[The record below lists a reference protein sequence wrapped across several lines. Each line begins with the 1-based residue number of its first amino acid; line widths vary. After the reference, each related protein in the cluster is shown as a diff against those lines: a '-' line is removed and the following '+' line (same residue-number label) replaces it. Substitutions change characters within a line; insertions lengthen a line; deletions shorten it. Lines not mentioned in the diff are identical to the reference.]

1 MVKVCGV
8 QVIDLLMRI
17 VMIYGMR
24 NESTEHNPVVMV
36 YQVLYSTVTD
46 HDMQS
51 SLYLTKYMD
60 FLQKHIQVK
69 VHASFPTAMSS
80 TNRSTGFNLSKHHGK
95 PLQFPVYKLK
105 PVYYMYI
112 RSLTRSTSLV
122 SSRSC
127 TETSGR

>member
-1 MVKVCGV
+1 MCGV

-69 VHASFPTAMSS
+69 VYAPSPTAMSS
-80 TNRSTGFNLSKHHGK
+80 TNRSTGFNL
-95 PLQFPVYKLK
+95 
-105 PVYYMYI
+105 
-112 RSLTRSTSLV
+112 
-122 SSRSC
+122 
-127 TETSGR
+127 

>member
-1 MVKVCGV
+1 
-8 QVIDLLMRI
+8 MRI
-17 VMIYGMR
+17 VMIYGLR

-69 VHASFPTAMSS
+69 VYAPSPTAMSS
-80 TNRSTGFNLSKHHGK
+80 TNRSTGFNL
-95 PLQFPVYKLK
+95 
-105 PVYYMYI
+105 
-112 RSLTRSTSLV
+112 
-122 SSRSC
+122 
-127 TETSGR
+127 